1 MHSKLLQGV
10 KKQTKTPALKNLGK
24 GHGQIFIK
32 DKLLMANQLM
42 EKITESSTDLNGNK
56 IPAYFK

>member
-1 MHSKLLQGV
+1 MHSELLQGV

-24 GHGQIFIK
+24 RPEQIFIK
-32 DKLLMANQLM
+32 DKLLMASQHKK
-42 EKITESSTDLNGNK
+42 KITESSTDLNGNK